1 MPETGFAR
9 PTLPTLVEQVRA
21 DLLARLSQDEVLRRS
36 DLEVQARVQ
45 AAALHSLYG
54 FIDYVARQILPPTA
68 DTDVLERHAAWW
80 GIARK
85 PATAASG
92 LTTLMAAEGTVIPAG
107 TVLQRI
113 GAGDYRSAAEAV
125 ALSGVASVE
134 VEAAFTG
141 TLGNLP
147 AGARLQLVS
156 PIAGAQ
162 GVATVVEVSGGADAE
177 TDADLL
183 ARLQDRVRQPP
194 HGGNR
199 HDYEAWALEVPGVT
213 RAWVYRHRQ
222 GLGTVGIAFVM
233 DGRVS
238 IIPTPDEVAAVQAYI
253 DERRPVTS
261 EAVVFA
267 PIPDPLNL
275 TIRVSP
281 DSTAV
286 REAVEAE
293 LRDFVAR
300 EAEPGG
306 TLHLSRLREA
316 ISSAA
321 GEFRHELIAPLAEV
335 VASAGHI
342 AVPGAITWVP

>member
-1 MPETGFAR
+1 M
-9 PTLPTLVEQVRA
+9 
-21 DLLARLSQDEVLRRS
+21 
-36 DLEVQARVQ
+36 
-45 AAALHSLYG
+45 
-54 FIDYVARQILPPTA
+54 
-68 DTDVLERHAAWW
+68 
-80 GIARK
+80 
-85 PATAASG
+85 TAAD
-92 LTTLMAAEGTVIPAG
+92 GTVIPAG

-113 GAGDYRSAAEAV
+113 GTGDYRTVTEAV
-125 ALSGVASVE
+125 ALGGVASAQ
-134 VEAAFTG
+134 VEAEFTG
-141 TLGNLP
+141 SLGNLP
-147 AGARLQLVS
+147 SGVQLQLVS

-162 GVATVVEVSGGADAE
+162 GAATVVATSGGADAE

-199 HDYEAWALEVPGVT
+199 HDYEAWTLAVPGVT

-233 DGRVS
+233 DGRAS
-238 IIPTPDEVAAVQAYI
+238 IIPTPDEVAAVQSYI
-253 DERRPVTS
+253 DERRPVTA

-275 TIRVSP
+275 TIRVTP

-286 REAVEAE
+286 REAVVAE
-293 LRDFVAR
+293 VRGFVAR

-306 TLHLSRLREA
+306 TLYLSRLREA

-321 GEFRHELIAPLAEV
+321 GEFRHALVAPLADV

-342 AVPGAITWVP
+342 VVPGTITWVP